1 MASSNTVLKNLS
13 KKKKTVLFGV
23 ISLFVIVL
31 ILGVQK
37 TYAYYHGFE
46 DKNILANKI
55 GDFDIGDGDI
65 NMMIYRENDEGK
77 FVRVYAVPAAYY
89 IFNDSL
95 TSCTIPCNKGDGVC
109 SYNFDDT
116 NRNFSL
122 TSTQKVTC
130 KFYFEKEW
138 DSSDIDVYI
147 LLESD
152 TTDTTYVYNSKNYEL
167 NSVIP
172 AYGYK
177 YSEHYTCTNNS
188 TLTYNSETKKV
199 NVASSQK
206 DVCYVYFDKN
216 GSSDITVNTYVQDKY
231 GSTTY
236 TNVSYIP
243 ANKIYTL
250 NTTSS
255 SCTPVSSSDTAGV
268 ITYEEGYIYVE
279 ATGQQV
285 CNVYLDLES
294 N

>member
-1 MASSNTVLKNLS
+1 MTSSNTVLKNLF
-13 KKKKTVLFGV
+13 KKKKVVLLGIIGF
-23 ISLFVIVL
+23 FVIAL
-31 ILGVQK
+31 ALGVQK
-37 TYAYYHGFE
+37 TYAYYH
-46 DKNILANKI
+46 DDTSKSILANKI

-77 FVRVYAVPAAYY
+77 FVRIYSVPAAYY
-89 IFNDSL
+89 IFNSSL
-95 TSCTIPCNKGDGVC
+95 TSCTIPCNTDDGVC
-109 SYNFDDT
+109 TYSFDDV
-116 NRNFSL
+116 NRKFSL

-167 NSVIP
+167 NGVIP

-177 YSEHYTCTNNS
+177 YSDYYTCDNGS

-199 NVASSQK
+199 NVSSSQK
-206 DVCYVYFDKN
+206 DRCYVYFDKN
-216 GSSDITVNTYVQDKY
+216 GSADIIVNTYVQDKY

-255 SCTPVSSSDTAGV
+255 SCTPVSSSDEAGV
-268 ITYEEGYIYVE
+268 ITYVDGYIYVE

-285 CNVYLDLES
+285 CDVYLDLES